1 MTGRSGH
8 RARARRL
15 RRRCRFSELAKKLG
29 RDAVILKRFQN
40 PWEGQAASGAIRR
53 PALLP
58 RLSCLDLAC
67 YHLGAAMAGTLLTAV
82 SGRRDMRESA
92 ESEAADPG
100 RFYDA
105 LRATGLSVAALAYD
119 DAYIGQ
125 ECLLTAD
132 EISTFAVRAGIGAGT
147 WVLDV
152 GSGTGGPACY
162 LARKLGCRV
171 LGVDISAVGHAQAEA
186 RAREHKV
193 GDLVQ
198 FRLGDIHAIELP
210 AAAFD
215 VIIGLDSW
223 CHIPRRPVLLQ
234 RCAEL
239 LRPGG
244 RLAFYDHVERQP
256 LPEESRRRFCVAWR
270 FAGLETPRS
279 YLDALGAAGLELVFH
294 EETSAFAV
302 SFYTRVLQ
310 R

>member
-1 MTGRSGH
+1 
-8 RARARRL
+8 
-15 RRRCRFSELAKKLG
+15 
-29 RDAVILKRFQN
+29 
-40 PWEGQAASGAIRR
+40 
-53 PALLP
+53 
-58 RLSCLDLAC
+58 
-67 YHLGAAMAGTLLTAV
+67 
-82 SGRRDMRESA
+82 MRGSA

-105 LRATGLSVAALAYD
+105 LRASGPSVAALAYG

-132 EISTFAVRAGIGAGT
+132 EISTFALRAGIGAGT

-186 RAREHKV
+186 RAREHEV
-193 GDLVQ
+193 GDLAQ

-215 VIIGLDSW
+215 VVIGLDSW
-223 CHIPRRPVLLQ
+223 CHIQRRPVFLQ
-234 RCAEL
+234 RCADL

-244 RLAFYDHVERQP
+244 RLAFYDHVERRP
-256 LPEESRRRFCVAWR
+256 LSEESRRRFCAGWR
-270 FAGLETPRS
+270 FAGLETPGS
-279 YLDALGAAGLELVFH
+279 YLDALESAGFELVFH
-294 EETSAFAV
+294 EETSAYAV
-302 SFYTRVLQ
+302 RFYTRVLEGYRAGRARFEAARGPERYQ
-310 R
+310 EGLERLEMSRHLAATGVLGQLGCIALKPKRCASARA